1 MQLTPQDQV
10 YRAAGFGDRVPR
22 GRRPAA
28 LVVDFTYGFTDPVY
42 PTAAD
47 MSAQVSA
54 TRALLEAMRAR
65 SLPVMFTTIAFDPG
79 RLKASAW
86 LRKAKGM
93 AALLSGTR
101 LVEIDD
107 RLAPRPD
114 EPVIAKQGASAFFG
128 TDLAALLTARGV
140 DTVIVTGATTSG
152 CVRASVVDAVQ
163 SGFNVL
169 VPRECVA
176 DRAVAPHEA
185 NLFDIDQKYGDV
197 ISLREALDYLAD
209 LPEAEAALRPASKPS
224 EAAA

>member
-1 MQLTPQDQV
+1 MNPMGDSHT
-10 YRAAGFGDRVPR
+10 YTAAGFGDRVPR
-22 GRRPAA
+22 GTRPAV
-28 LVVDFTYGFTDPVY
+28 LVVDFSFGFTDPAY

-47 MSAQVSA
+47 MSAEIAA
-54 TRALLEAMRAR
+54 TRKLLEVAR
-65 SLPVMFTTIAFDPG
+65 NRGIPVIFTTIAFDPAQL
-79 RLKASAW
+79 RSSAW

-101 LVEIDD
+101 LVQIDD

-114 EPVIAKQGASAFFG
+114 EPVVAKHGASAFFG
-128 TDLAALLTARGV
+128 TDLAAMLTARQA
-140 DTVIVTGATTSG
+140 DTLIVTGATTSG

-176 DRAVAPHEA
+176 DRAAAPHAA

-197 ISLREALDYLAD
+197 VSLQDALDYLTAF
-209 LPEAEAALRPASKPS
+209 PRAEASGA
-224 EAAA
+224 